1 MAWTI
6 LARAASPG
14 DLVAAREQMALSLGW
29 HIVLACFGVGLP
41 GLTAFMEWRGIR
53 TGNPAYTELAHRW
66 AKAMGVLFAVG
77 AVSGT
82 ILSFELGLL
91 WPGLMGAYG
100 QVIGLPFALEGFAF
114 FIEAVF
120 VGIYLYGWDRLS
132 PRTHL
137 LTAVPVAVSGVASAF
152 FVVSA
157 NAWMNQPR
165 GFDLVNGKVTGVRPW
180 AAMFNPATPPE
191 TIHMILAAFMVSGF
205 GTAAVYAV
213 GLLRGRRN
221 AYHRLGFAVPF
232 TFAAIVTPFQIAAGD
247 YAARFLA
254 TYQPTKLA
262 AIEGVYQT
270 GSHVPLHVGGI
281 AQHGGIHYAL
291 VIPDGLS
298 LLVGY
303 RPSTVVQGLDAVPVA
318 DHPPVTVV
326 HLAFD
331 LMVGVGFG
339 LLGMGLWLLLGWWRR
354 RDLPRH
360 RLFLRLA
367 VLAGFAAPAA
377 LESGWVVTEV
387 GRQPWV
393 VYRLLRTADAV
404 NPAPGLVGGLA
415 LVAATYLVL
424 TVATIYVLRR
434 MARSG
439 RGADVPVSAPQEP
452 RPRADEAVP

>member
-1 MAWTI
+1 MVWSL
-6 LARAASPG
+6 LARAATPG

-53 TGNPAYTELAHRW
+53 TGRAAYTELAHRW

-82 ILSFELGLL
+82 ILSFEMGLL
-91 WPGLMGAYG
+91 WPGLMGSYG

-114 FIEAVF
+114 FVEAIF
-120 VGIYLYGWDRLS
+120 VGIYLYGWDRLP

-137 LTAVPVAVSGVASAF
+137 LTAVPVGVSGVASAF

-165 GFDLVNGKVTGVRPW
+165 GFELVDGKVVAVRPW
-180 AAMFNPATPPE
+180 TAMFNPATAPE
-191 TIHMILAAFMVSGF
+191 SIHMILAAFMVAGF

-213 GLLRGRRN
+213 GLLRGRRDEH
-221 AYHRLGFAVPF
+221 HRLGFLVPF
-232 TFAAIVTPFQIAAGD
+232 TFASVVTPFQIAAGD
-247 YAARFLA
+247 YIARFLA
-254 TYQPTKLA
+254 KYQPTKLA
-262 AIEGVYQT
+262 ALEGVPHT
-270 GSHVPLHVGGI
+270 GSHIPLHLGGVW
-281 AQHGGIHYAL
+281 QDGRLRYTL
-291 VIPDGLS
+291 EIPDGLS

-303 RPSTVVQGLDAVPVA
+303 RPSTVVQGLDRVPVGNR
-318 DHPPVTVV
+318 PPVTVV

-331 LMVGVGFG
+331 LMVGIGFG
-339 LLGMGLWLLLGWWRR
+339 LLLLGLWALLAWWRR

-360 RLFLRLA
+360 PLFLRLA
-367 VLAGFAAPAA
+367 VLAGFAAVAA

-393 VYRLLRTADAV
+393 VYNLLRTSDAV
-404 NPAPGLVGGLA
+404 NPAPGLAGGLA
-415 LVAATYLVL
+415 LVAAAYLVL
-424 TVATIYVLRR
+424 TVATVYVLRR
-434 MARSG
+434 LARAG
-439 RGADVPVSAPQEP
+439 RHEAGPVSAPQEP
-452 RPRADEAVP
+452 RPEPAKP

>member
-1 MAWTI
+1 MGWNL
-6 LARAASPG
+6 LARAATPG

-29 HIVLACFGVGLP
+29 HIILACFGVGLP

-53 TGNPAYTELAHRW
+53 TGKAEYTALAHRW

-82 ILSFELGLL
+82 ILSFEMGLL
-91 WPGLMGAYG
+91 WPGLMGTYG

-132 PRTHL
+132 PRVHL

-165 GFDLVNGKVTGVRPW
+165 GFDIVDGKITAVRPW

-191 TIHMILAAFMVSGF
+191 TIHMILAAFMVTGF

-213 GLLRGRRN
+213 GMLRGRRE
-221 AYHRLGFAVPF
+221 AYHRLGFLVPF

-254 TYQPTKLA
+254 GYQPAKLA
-262 AIEGVYQT
+262 AIEGVPGT
-270 GSHVPLHVGGI
+270 GSHIPLHLGGFW
-281 AQHGGIHYAL
+281 QDGRLRYAL
-291 VIPDGLS
+291 EIPDGLS

-303 RPSTVVQGLDAVPVA
+303 RPSTVVQGLDKVPPA
-318 DHPPVTVV
+318 DRAPVTVV

-331 LMVGVGFG
+331 LMVGIGFG
-339 LLGMGLWLLLGWWRR
+339 LLLLGLWLALNWWRR
-354 RDLPRH
+354 RDLPRY
-360 RLFLRLA
+360 RWFLRLA

-377 LESGWVVTEV
+377 LECGWVVTEV

-393 VYRLLRTADAV
+393 VYGVLRTADAV
-404 NPAPGLVGGLA
+404 NPAPGLIGGLA
-415 LVAATYLVL
+415 LVAVTYVVM
-424 TVATIYVLRR
+424 TVVTVYVLRR
-434 MARSG
+434 MARAG
-439 RGADVPVSAPQEP
+439 RDEEPPIGAPQEP
-452 RPRADEAVP
+452 EPSEALP